1 MSIDEPYNI
10 DLKISKSNEE
20 TKINLTIFD
29 WDLGIGDRLIFGNK
43 MTHTS
48 EPASALKCR

>member
-1 MSIDEPYNI
+1 MSIDEPYIN

-29 WDLGIGDRLIFGNK
+29 WDLGIGDRFIFGNK